1 MIRSTFAGFNMA
13 ALAISASQRAL
24 DVTGQNLSN
33 IHTTGYTR
41 QRLDQVSL
49 NPVASGISS
58 SSYDAKVGQGVMMT
72 GVSQIRDPFLDIQYR
87 NQLTKVGTAD
97 AEDAI
102 LSQIGQIFDETDK
115 EAIAYQFQQIISQL
129 QNLADPENTGTNS
142 ADTIVRSACE
152 ILLNTV
158 HQNGTKI
165 QEVYD
170 ELKTKMD
177 ETIVPEINEYL
188 RDIAELNESIRNTQ
202 ILGNPALELQDDRN
216 ELIDALA
223 TYFPIEVSYEKLNL
237 GGGDSVDI
245 LNINLKL
252 SDGSKINLI
261 HDDEYGQ
268 VGITKDENGDIV
280 EPIDFFVKESG
291 SNGKTYGGGLD
302 NLKTALPEEMNSYI
316 TDIVNLNNNIKK
328 YFDRITEV
336 DAGIG
341 QEQGTIN
348 GYLANIASYNNQIY
362 QEKQNA
368 NPDNAKIRNLERQ
381 RTYALEKLK
390 DYFPKNSLSSEINKD
405 TGMLSLA
412 VTANDGTKLDLIS
425 TKEVTGADPISQ
437 AGSVS
442 LNVASDNRIMMA
454 VTSTPDGA
462 GAVKTTTLRSGGA
475 LYELESQRRDLVKA
489 ANKAQTERNEKVNG
503 LNSYLPAGTIDAPVI
518 DPVTGYMSLTANGG
532 TINIIDANNVP
543 GTITLDVQ
551 QDTDGNVTATAKIGA
566 TTLGDVPAE
575 EIDRMMEVT
584 GEKLADGVIKADLD
598 MLNKAE
604 IFDKYTDPADPT
616 KSKDATD
623 TKGIQY
629 YKNMLDTFIDQFA
642 KTMNELN
649 KTAEQRQVTQLAYDE
664 KGDPIMV
671 ADPDDPTK
679 QIQLEVPVS
688 DVVYE
693 TEQVQ
698 KTDEN
703 GKPVTDV
710 NGEPVME
717 TVYKYETQPKLDGS
731 NNPVLDDDGNPVM
744 EPVMEPLQQQV
755 MVDGKPVFNADGTPK
770 METVLEG
777 GNPVMV
783 PKKIPVMENGAV
795 KMEPRME
802 TVAGS
807 KENPLFATTDGSDR
821 FTASNIKISD
831 DWMNGIVQIQ
841 TKRDDLGG
849 GNSSDNW
856 NVERMIDAL
865 SSTVFEFKSPDGDTV
880 FKGTLYECYTNIQGT
895 QSIERKATS
904 QILDTHTTV
913 LNQIADNKDSVS
925 GVWMDEEVMS
935 LMKYTQSYNAACRLM
950 TTMDEVLDKLIN
962 NTGVVGR

>member
-268 VGITKDENGDIV
+268 VGITKNEKGDIV
-280 EPIDFFVKESG
+280 EPIDFYVKESG

-302 NLKTALPEEMNSYI
+302 NLKTALPEEMNSYV

-328 YFDRITEV
+328 YMDRITEV

-341 QEQGTIN
+341 QEQVTIN

-362 QEKQNA
+362 QENQNA
-368 NPDNAKIRNLERQ
+368 NPDGAKIRSLERQ
-381 RTYALEKLK
+381 RTHALEQLK
-390 DYFPKNSLSSEINKD
+390 DYFPKNSLSGDVNKD
-405 TGMLSLA
+405 TGMLSLT

-437 AGSVS
+437 AGNVS
-442 LNVASDNRIMMA
+442 LSVASDNRIMMA
-454 VTSTPDGA
+454 VTSTADAA
-462 GAVKTTTLRSGGA
+462 GATKTTTLRSGGA

-503 LNSYLPAGTIDAPVI
+503 LNSYLPAGTIDTPVI

-551 QDTDGNVTATAKIGA
+551 QDADGNVTATAKIGTA
-566 TTLGDVPAE
+566 TLGDVPAE

-604 IFDKYTDPADPT
+604 IFDKYTDPDDPT
-616 KSKDATD
+616 KSTDATD

-664 KGDPIMV
+664 NGDPIMV

-698 KTDEN
+698 KKDEN

-710 NGEPVME
+710 NGNPVME

-731 NNPVLDDDGNPVM
+731 NNPVLDADGNPVM
-744 EPVMEPLQQQV
+744 ETVMEPLQQQV
-755 MVDGKPVFNADGTPK
+755 MVDDKPVFNADGTPK

-783 PKKIPVMENGAV
+783 PKKIPVMENGDV
-795 KMEPRME
+795 KTEPRME

-831 DWMNGIVQIQ
+831 DWMNGTVQIQ

-895 QSIERKATS
+895 QAIERKATS

-913 LNQIADNKDSVS
+913 LDQIADNKDSVS

>member
-13 ALAISASQRAL
+13 AMAISASQRAL

-33 IHTTGYTR
+33 TNTVGYTR

-49 NPVASGISS
+49 NPVASGIAS

-87 NQLTKVGTAD
+87 NQLSKVGTAD

-152 ILLNTV
+152 VLLNTI

-165 QEVYD
+165 KEVYD

-177 ETIVPEINEYL
+177 ETIIPEINEYL
-188 RDIAELNESIRNTQ
+188 RDIAELDKSIRNTQ

-223 TYFPIEVSYEKLNL
+223 TYFPIEVSYEKMNI
-237 GGGDSVDI
+237 GGGESVDI

-252 SDGSKINLI
+252 SNGKKINLI

-268 VGITKDENGDIV
+268 VGIAKDANGDIV
-280 EPIDFFVKESG
+280 EPIDFYVKESG
-291 SNGKTYGGGLD
+291 ANGKTYGGGLEH
-302 NLKTALPEEMNSYI
+302 LKTALPEEMNGYLE
-316 TDIVNLNNNIKK
+316 DIVNLNNDIKK
-328 YFDRITEV
+328 YLDTIAKV
-336 DAGIG
+336 DTNIKNEENTA
-341 QEQGTIN
+341 N
-348 GYLANIASYNNQIY
+348 GYIKKVSDLNNEIY
-362 QEKQNA
+362 QELHSA
-368 NPDNAKIRNLERQ
+368 NPDMSKVRS
-381 RTYALEKLK
+381 LEKQRASTMNKLG
-390 DYFPKNSLSSEINKD
+390 DYFPKNSLTASIDKD
-405 TGMLSLA
+405 TGMMS
-412 VTANDGTKLDLIS
+412 VTAKASDGTVLNLIAPK
-425 TKEVTGADPISQ
+425 TVAGADPALISQ
-437 AGSVS
+437 AGSIS
-442 LNVASDNRIMMA
+442 LNPDSSSKIVMA
-454 VTSTPDGA
+454 VTSA
-462 GAVKTTTLRSGGA
+462 GDAGTTTTANFKSGSA
-475 LYELESQRRDLVKA
+475 LYDLETQRQNLVKS

-503 LNSYLPAGTIDAPVI
+503 LNSYLPAGTIDPPVI
-518 DPVTGYMSLTANGG
+518 DPVTGYMSLTANGQ
-532 TINIIDANNVP
+532 TLIDANNVASE
-543 GTITLDVQ
+543 ITLDLQTDADGKITSAKAQVNGADLGEVP
-551 QDTDGNVTATAKIGA
+551 QDEYERMLMVMGDKI
-566 TTLGDVPAE
+566 E
-575 EIDRMMEVT
+575 N
-584 GEKLADGVIKADLD
+584 GVIKADLD
-598 MLNKAE
+598 MLNKSE
-604 IFDKYTDPADPT
+604 VFDMTGDT
-616 KSKDATD
+616 DATD

-629 YKNMLDTFIDQFA
+629 YQKMLDTFVDQFA

-649 KTAEQRQVTQLAYDE
+649 KTAEAKQVTQKGYDE
-664 KGDPIMV
+664 NGQVLMDP
-671 ADPDDPTK
+671 ADPTK
-679 QIQLEVPVS
+679 EWEIPIT

-710 NGEPVME
+710 NGDPVME
-717 TVYKYETQPKLDGS
+717 TVYKYEKEPKMENGQ
-731 NNPVLDDDGNPVM
+731 PVLDADGNPVM
-744 EPVMEPLQQQV
+744 LTVMEQEQQQV
-755 MVDGKPVFNADGTPK
+755 MIDGKPVFNTDGTPK
-770 METVLEG
+770 MEGVTDDNG
-777 GNPVMV
+777 DPVMV
-783 PKKIPVMENGAV
+783 PKKIPVMENGVV
-795 KMEPRME
+795 KTEPRME

-807 KENPLFATTDGSDR
+807 VENPLFATTDGSDR
-821 FTASNIKISD
+821 FTAANIKISD
-831 DWMNGIVQIQ
+831 DWMNGVVQIQ
-841 TKRDDLGG
+841 TKRHELDG

-865 SSTVFEFKSPDGDTV
+865 QNTVFEFKSPAGETV

-895 QSIERKATS
+895 QAIERKATS

-913 LNQIADNKDSVS
+913 LNQIADDKDSVS
-925 GVWMDEEVMS
+925 GVWMDEEVMG

-950 TTMDEVLDKLIN
+950 TTMDEVLERLIN
-962 NTGVVGR
+962 NTGVCGR